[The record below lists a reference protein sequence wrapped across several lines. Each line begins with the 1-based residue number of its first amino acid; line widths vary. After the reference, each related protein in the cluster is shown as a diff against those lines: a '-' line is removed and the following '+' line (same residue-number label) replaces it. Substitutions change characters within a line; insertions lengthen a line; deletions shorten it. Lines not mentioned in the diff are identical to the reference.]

1 MKNEDFRVVVQA
13 DYSRSEVTVGVPLNQ
28 LEVSE

>member
-1 MKNEDFRVVVQA
+1 MKNEDFRVVVQT
-13 DYSRSEVTVGVPLNQ
+13 DYSRSEVTAGVPLNQ

>member
-1 MKNEDFRVVVQA
+1 MKNEDFRAVVWA
-13 DYSRSEVTVGVPLNQ
+13 DYSWSGVTAGVPLNQ